1 MYLACEYL
9 LVALACVFQLRLP
22 EMVNQERKT
31 SKLATGD
38 GLGHM
43 HDQTKS

>member
-1 MYLACEYL
+1 
-9 LVALACVFQLRLP
+9 LACVFQQRLA
-22 EMVNQERKT
+22 EMVKQERKT

-43 HDQTKS
+43 RDQTKSTR